1 MNFEIAQQNL
11 ADFSETGVSAKFDV
25 FFNETKDLVFRVAY
39 HYMRCNSEAEDILQ
53 SVFLKIFTY
62 AQEKPKE
69 IQAIK
74 NLKSWL
80 IQIVV
85 NTSKM
90 SIRTKIRQRER
101 NMKKQTEENTFSIE
115 QEDLYRQ
122 VTKYLSDLPEKY
134 RLPVCLHYVENMSY
148 AEISTVLNVD
158 QPTVKVQA
166 SRGIAKLREIMQKAG
181 IAITPTALSS
191 VLVES
196 SFQKAPANIFFNKNA
211 SLKSTRLE
219 QVLDYNI
226 KPSFFATFKI
236 TIISI
241 FLFGF
246 LAIYLMFEYKDSEQY
261 KTINDSQKTLQY
273 NFEEKI
279 PREVF
284 LSPNNLNI
292 QKGKGLV
299 FPAQK
304 ESTITFP
311 KVLLSEKP
319 ISVNCEIYSTFPEP
333 TKIESLFASGIKK
346 VIWRRPA
353 FYRGNDWNHYKV
365 VYIAPYE
372 VAFIKNLPVTIKFIQ
387 PDPDIKEGNQILS
400 FNFGN
405 AILKNVTI
413 QTMNQSEVND
423 LREYISLKANTVDA
437 SKIDVN
443 VNELIEYHQNGVFII
458 PIISKLK
465 KPIEIFIKLKA
476 KTSYFDNIQF
486 YFLDGKESLTIKSY
500 GKFPKSYGTSKDLH
514 FYLFD
519 EICLISKDNEAPSL
533 VFESNSLSL
542 NKTAGFGL
550 DVSLIESIQIIPL
563 SESEIFNQSQKL
575 FKIPS
580 GQIELKLSNLK
591 RND

>member
-219 QVLDYNI
+219 QVLDYN
-226 KPSFFATFKI
+226 KKS
-236 TIISI
+236 IISSKFLI
-241 FLFGF
+241 FTTLFISGLISVYVFMGINKEVDVPVEPEISKNGF
-246 LAIYLMFEYKDSEQY
+246 YFNYSFAEKMPETVSLAENVKWRIEKDKGLVLPAEDIEYNVIFSEVSMYDQPFSVVFNSY
-261 KTINDSQKTLQY
+261 ANNNEPTPFWGVHSAIPKKTIWQRPTAKGGFSRTYKIVFSYPYEIIFIEDIPAMIKMVITEKGNSDDKIKLAFGGGAVLSKVIIQSIDEQSSDNFKKFIYSKINAKEASSLTLDIKEFVEVKQKGLYLIPSIQDLKRPL
-273 NFEEKI
+273 EILIKMKAEKPI
-279 PREVF
+279 F
-284 LSPNNLNI
+284 NNLN
-292 QKGKGLV
+292 V
-299 FPAQK
+299 
-304 ESTITFP
+304 
-311 KVLLSEKP
+311 
-319 ISVNCEIYSTFPEP
+319 
-333 TKIESLFASGIKK
+333 
-346 VIWRRPA
+346 
-353 FYRGNDWNHYKV
+353 
-365 VYIAPYE
+365 
-372 VAFIKNLPVTIKFIQ
+372 
-387 PDPDIKEGNQILS
+387 
-400 FNFGN
+400 
-405 AILKNVTI
+405 
-413 QTMNQSEVND
+413 
-423 LREYISLKANTVDA
+423 
-437 SKIDVN
+437 
-443 VNELIEYHQNGVFII
+443 
-458 PIISKLK
+458 
-465 KPIEIFIKLKA
+465 
-476 KTSYFDNIQF
+476 
-486 YFLDGKESLTIKSY
+486 YFLDDQTSLTKKWY
-500 GKFPKSYGTSKDLH
+500 GRIPNTFKPSKTFH
-514 FYLFD
+514 VYLFD
-519 EICLISKDNEAPSL
+519 EIGFVSKDNEQPLFIFEASNPSL
-533 VFESNSLSL
+533 NL
-542 NKTAGFGL
+542 NKQVAFEFNT
-550 DVSLIESIQIIPL
+550 DLIESIHIVPQNSNYILNKVKLNIPFDL
-563 SESEIFNQSQKL
+563 N
-575 FKIPS
+575 
-580 GQIELKLSNLK
+580 ELKIEPQN
-591 RND
+591 